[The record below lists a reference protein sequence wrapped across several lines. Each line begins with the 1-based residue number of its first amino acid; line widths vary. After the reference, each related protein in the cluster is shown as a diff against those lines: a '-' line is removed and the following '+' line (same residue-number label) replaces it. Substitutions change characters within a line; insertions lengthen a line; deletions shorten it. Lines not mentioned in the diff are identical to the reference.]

1 MGGGA
6 LALWCCSGP
15 GRPGDTLHSALS
27 PGAGGCL
34 DVRKTPLLFP
44 TSAGIRPYLPP
55 FIRPDSLEP
64 VECVDPDGGCGQH
77 REISSGSPT
86 TGLRFS
92 GADAQGSWWDL
103 HTFLKPTHLV
113 ALMRQGQLCCCGC
126 RSGGHR
132 PEGGGCASTGS
143 RQGSGWR
150 LVVVAGEDLA
160 TGSLQQKL
168 GRAAFANCHCGRFQ
182 ATDVRSPT

>member
-1 MGGGA
+1 MGGGPWLCGAVQDLGA
-6 LALWCCSGP
+6 L
-15 GRPGDTLHSALS
+15 
-27 PGAGGCL
+27 
-34 DVRKTPLLFP
+34 KTPCTVLCHLEQEAAWTYARPLFYFLP
-44 TSAGIRPYLPP
+44 QQGSGRFLPP

-64 VECVDPDGGCGQH
+64 VERVDPDGGCGQH